1 MGGCSINI
9 CSISSYFYFFSTFN
23 FIFIILHFSL
33 RTNFHARCTLCGQ
46 EGVAGRQR
54 GRGRVAAV
62 FTKRVT
68 ALFLYYG
75 STMEIW
81 RRDAMRCDSLLLQE
95 LINVFFSVC
104 VSVRSMRLGTL
115 RG

>member
-1 MGGCSINI
+1 MGGSSINI

-23 FIFIILHFSL
+23 FIFIILGFFAKDEFSRAL
-33 RTNFHARCTLCGQ
+33 HIMWPRRGS
-46 EGVAGRQR
+46 RQQR
-54 GRGRVAAV
+54 DRGRVAAV

-81 RRDAMRCDSLLLQE
+81 RRDAMRCDSLLLQ
-95 LINVFFSVC
+95 
-104 VSVRSMRLGTL
+104 
-115 RG
+115 